1 MQPSSDHT
9 KIEAYDFM
17 RMVGQLTTT
26 DFKTLDA
33 HVCRGDK
40 CLKYDPS
47 IASQTTYLGIP
58 YGQLKYYV
66 LKDAYNSF
74 SEHYAKN
81 LTTKRTAAKEKAMKE
96 STTKL
101 TPTEYALLPKD
112 EQHTWKKH
120 VDHVEGTTYERTT
133 QEGGAYKNRTRKV
146 RRARRR
152 RASRRRV

>member
-1 MQPSSDHT
+1 
-9 KIEAYDFM
+9 M
-17 RMVGQLTTT
+17 RMVGQLPSN

-40 CLKYDPS
+40 CLKYDPH

-66 LKDAYNSF
+66 LKDEYNSF
-74 SEHYAKN
+74 SEHYEKN
-81 LTTKRTAAKEKAMKE
+81 LTTKRTAAKEKATKE

-101 TPTEYALLPKD
+101 TPTEYALLP
-112 EQHTWKKH
+112 ENIQGEWKKH
-120 VDHVEGTTYERTT
+120 VDHVEGITYERTT
-133 QEGGAYKNRTRKV
+133 QEGGAYKKRTRKV